1 MYSGYM
7 RTGGCTS
14 CGVAPR
20 TNYSNNFSS
29 SYYNNYRPYQSSNNY
44 INNYS
49 RDNYSNN
56 LSQSYVNNPNRVMT
70 PKKDYTSSNFNINNY
85 NTNYS
90 ISRNNYQNYYSPL
103 RTSGSGCKSCS
114 SGSAQLRYR
123 NYPRPSTGNPLLRST
138 NVNRININRNLFSEG
153 NDRYRNV
160 EDNENDDFTFKKNY
174 IIPDSNNNENRFSV
188 DRINRFKS
196 PDYTIRR
203 NLLNTRYSN
212 IDKNTN
218 NNIYPSNNIY
228 NSVSF
233 NNDYKKFLENNMS
246 RYNYNNRNNNSNIRN
261 NNYLSDKRKLYNS
274 PSPLMD
280 YRRRT
285 NDIFRSRLN
294 YLKNDTEQEKN
305 QFEYTSYSNERFLD
319 LTQYNYKSKLLELI
333 QNKKTFFVCIFG
345 SRDYTGQSWC
355 SDCNIAK
362 PNIEQ
367 GKNLIKNKKFEKEVY
382 FLSIPIDK
390 IYMEDFRDDPY
401 INLERVP
408 SLILFVNGIERGRL
422 IENDLFSY
430 QNIRD
435 FILQAYDERPM
446 RQYLY
451 ERRNYYI

>member
-29 SYYNNYRPYQSSNNY
+29 SYYNNYRPYQSTNNY
-44 INNYS
+44 RNNYS
-49 RDNYSNN
+49 RNNYSNN
-56 LSQSYVNNPNRVMT
+56 LSQSYVNNQNRIMT
-70 PKKDYTSSNFNINNY
+70 PRKNYTSSNFNINNY
-85 NTNYS
+85 VSNYS
-90 ISRNNYQNYYSPL
+90 NSRNNYQNYYSPI

-123 NYPRPSTGNPLLRST
+123 SYPRPSTGNPLLRST
-138 NVNRININRNLFSEG
+138 NVNRFNINRDLLNSE
-153 NDRYRNV
+153 NERYKNAD
-160 EDNENDDFTFKKNY
+160 DNENDEFTFKKNY
-174 IIPDSNNNENRFSV
+174 IIPEPKNDNNDNRFSS
-188 DRINRFKS
+188 DRFNRFKS

-203 NLLNTRYSN
+203 NLLNTRYNN

-218 NNIYPSNNIY
+218 NNSIYPSNNIY

-246 RYNYNNRNNNSNIRN
+246 RYNYNRNNISN

-274 PSPLMD
+274 PNSTLD
-280 YRRRT
+280 YRRRA
-285 NDIFRSRLN
+285 NDIFRSRFN
-294 YLKNDTEQEKN
+294 YLYNNDNEQEKN
-305 QFEYTSYSNERFLD
+305 QLEYSPYSNERFID
-319 LTQYNYKSKLLELI
+319 LTQYNYKSKLLELVED
-333 QNKKTFFVCIFG
+333 KKTFFVCIFG

-355 SDCNIAK
+355 SDCNLAK

-367 GKNLIKNKKFEKEVY
+367 GKNIIRNKKLDKEVY

-408 SLILFVNGIERGRL
+408 SLILFEKGIERGRL

-430 QNIRD
+430 QRIRD